1 MFYAFVEDLCSLSQC
16 KSEQRCV
23 ADMFRRFCECS
34 LSHFVRTVVLAA
46 SQSVPSFILI
56 LVTMMF
62 LVVLCVVFIQCQVNI
77 NSAFYSFVESYYMSS
92 ML

>member
-1 MFYAFVEDLCSLSQC
+1 MNAVCHIL
-16 KSEQRCV
+16 SEQLFLQPV
-23 ADMFRRFCECS
+23 
-34 LSHFVRTVVLAA
+34 

-77 NSAFYSFVESYYMSS
+77 YSFVESYYISS